1 MYIYLLHLSC
11 LTYKDIRV
19 RVKRS
24 YTSAVMLVI
33 KVRECTV
40 ILYWN
45 RRPPLVLNQVKK
57 LYMSC
62 TRKSI
67 LCTCKFMY
75 MYMHFVEDA
84 WSNLYIC
91 LLVWSGLIVFES
103 SLMRIT
109 ATIMISS
116 NQHSLHTVNGLK

>member
-1 MYIYLLHLSC
+1 
-11 LTYKDIRV
+11 
-19 RVKRS
+19 
-24 YTSAVMLVI
+24 MLAI
-33 KVRECTV
+33 KVREYTV

-62 TRKSI
+62 NRKCI
-67 LCTCKFMY
+67 FVHANLHVY
-75 MYMHFVEDA
+75 AFVEDVQ
-84 WSNLYIC
+84 SNLYIC
-91 LLVWSGLIVFES
+91 LMVWSGLIVFES

-116 NQHSLHTVNGLK
+116 NQHSLHTVNGVK

>member
-1 MYIYLLHLSC
+1 MPYI
-11 LTYKDIRV
+11 KDIRV

-24 YTSAVMLVI
+24 YTSVVMLVI

-62 TRKSI
+62 NRKCI
-67 LCTCKFMY
+67 
-75 MYMHFVEDA
+75 FVHA
-84 WSNLYIC
+84 NVHVY
-91 LLVWSGLIVFES
+91 VFCGGC
-103 SLMRIT
+103 MVQFVH
-109 ATIMISS
+109 MF
-116 NQHSLHTVNGLK
+116 NGLVRADCV